1 MYTLY
6 SVLFEKFDKM
16 MYLELVRYYSIIIEV
31 TQEIKTYV
39 IIQEID
45 NLWLT
50 YGVVNKSKSLMHL
63 RIEFNAFLLLSLL
76 ANS

>member
-1 MYTLY
+1 MYTLC

-16 MYLELVRYYSIIIEV
+16 MYLELVRHYSIIIGV
-31 TQEIKTYV
+31 TQEIKTFV

-45 NLWLT
+45 NSWLT
-50 YGVVNKSKSLMHL
+50 YVVVIKSKSLMHL

>member
-1 MYTLY
+1 MYTMH

-16 MYLELVRYYSIIIEV
+16 MYLELVRYYSIIIGV
-31 TQEIKTYV
+31 TQEIKTCV

-45 NLWLT
+45 YSWLT
-50 YGVVNKSKSLMHL
+50 YVVVIKSKSLMYL
-63 RIEFNAFLLLSLL
+63 RIKFNAFLLLSLL